1 MTLPIK
7 NKIKQLS
14 DLINAAN
21 IAYYNTGY
29 SIMSDAEYDSLFNK
43 LVRLEDQYL
52 KSPYP
57 DHNQLDSPINMIGA
71 KPMSGMGIPVND
83 SDISKHCKQM
93 YSLSNIY
100 SREELIKFYAKI
112 NKLNTTGIEP
122 TYTYELKLDGVAVR
136 LTYLN
141 GQLKDAALRGDG
153 TKGEMLYEVDRYIKN
168 IPNTIVDKLSAQ
180 AAIVEVYGEVVISK
194 EEFGYLNKG
203 LREKGIGEYSNIRN
217 CVAGAIRTRLTN
229 FNLQFI
235 AHGFG
240 YIGTKDSSVA
250 VQLDNPQDYLRYL
263 GFSTPGNLTEDDIDN
278 PGIVEQLPFDTDG
291 IVIKIQQHA
300 IRELLGYTARS
311 PRWATAY
318 KYPPKEAVTRLTN
331 IVYQV
336 GRTGTITPVG
346 IFDPVILG
354 GVTIT
359 NANLCNKDEMGRLG
373 IGIGDLI
380 TVTRQAEVIP
390 KITRVVESR
399 NNQEVFPTQCP
410 SCDGTLQVTPGVV
423 AIKCINEFNTCKAI
437 LIQRLIHFTS
447 RKAMDIKGLGD
458 GIITQLVEGD
468 LIVDDIYTIY
478 NDDFDSRLRTLGISE
493 KIIDKIMA
501 KIIQSKS
508 RPIAKFIF
516 GLGLDGVGE
525 SRAIELAKG
534 YSDHIPDKLEEIK
547 ALGWKLHR
555 DALGIE

>member
-1 MTLPIK
+1 MIIALK
-7 NKIKQLS
+7 NKIKQLT

-29 SIMSDAEYDSLFNK
+29 SIMSDAEYDSLFNE

-52 KSPYP
+52 KNPYC
-57 DHNQLDSPINMIGA
+57 DHNQSDSPINKIGA
-71 KPMSGMGIPVND
+71 KPTVSRD
-83 SDISKHCKQM
+83 SNISKHCRQM

-122 TYTYELKLDGVAVR
+122 IYTYEPKLDGVAVR

-153 TKGEMLYEVDRYIKN
+153 TKGEMLYEVDHYIKN
-168 IPNTIVDKLSAQ
+168 IPVSIVNKLSAQ
-180 AAIVEVYGEVVISK
+180 TAVMEVYGEVVISK
-194 EEFGYLNKG
+194 EDFEYLNKG
-203 LREKGIGEYSNIRN
+203 LREIGAKEYSNARN
-217 CVAGAIRTRLTN
+217 CAAGVVRTRLTN

-240 YIGTKDSSVA
+240 YIGTKDASVE
-250 VQLDNPQDYLRYL
+250 VRLDNPQDYLQYL
-263 GFSTPGNLTEDDIDN
+263 GFTTPGNLIEDDIDN
-278 PGIVEQLPFDTDG
+278 PNVVDRLPFDTDG

-300 IRELLGYTARS
+300 IRESLGYTARS

-331 IVYQV
+331 ILYQV
-336 GRTGTITPVG
+336 GRTGVITPVG
-346 IFDPVILG
+346 VFDPVTLG

-359 NANLCNKDEMGRLG
+359 NANLCNKDEMSRLG

-390 KITRVVESR
+390 KIVRVVESA
-399 NNQEVFPTQCP
+399 NNIEVFPTKCP
-410 SCDGTLQVTPGVV
+410 SCGGVLQVVPGVV

-437 LIQRLIHFTS
+437 LAQRIIHFTS
-447 RKAMDIKGLGD
+447 REAMDVKGLGET
-458 GIITQLVEGD
+458 IIAQLVDRD
-468 LIVDDIYTIY
+468 LVCDDIYTIY
-478 NDDFDSRLRTLGISE
+478 REDFGDRLKMLGISD
-493 KIIDKIMA
+493 KIIS
-501 KIIQSKS
+501 KIIANIIKSKHK
-508 RPIAKFIF
+508 PIVKFIV
-516 GLGLDGVGE
+516 GLGLEGVGE
-525 SRAIELAKG
+525 SKGLELAKG
-534 YSDHIPDKLEEIK
+534 YSDTLPDDLSGIK
-547 ALGWKLHR
+547 ELGWRIYR
-555 DALGIE
+555 DVLGIK